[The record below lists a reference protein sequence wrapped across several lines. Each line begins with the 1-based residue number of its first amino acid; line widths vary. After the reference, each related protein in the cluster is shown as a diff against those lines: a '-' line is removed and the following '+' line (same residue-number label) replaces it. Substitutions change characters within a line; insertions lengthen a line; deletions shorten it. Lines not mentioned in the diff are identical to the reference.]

1 MRTQEKIKQTCKIA
15 EQMHFLK
22 LQFQGYKIFLLVR
35 IFITMVDT
43 CIYSESFWVF

>member
-22 LQFQGYKIFLLVR
+22 LQFQGSKIFSGLY
-35 IFITMVDT
+35 FHNDG
-43 CIYSESFWVF
+43 